1 VVVFPPTTAKRRNHS
16 SSSSVNA
23 SWEHFDDAS
32 CGKNHDTKEDQTMD
46 DQQEKTIYQLLKKE
60 S

>member
-1 VVVFPPTTAKRRNHS
+1 
-16 SSSSVNA
+16 VNA

-32 CGKNHDTKEDQTMD
+32 CGKNHDPKEEQTMD
-46 DQQEKTIYQLLKKE
+46 DQQEKTTHQLLKKD